1 MAEMAQD
8 YIERRRNPAAFE
20 SSDDGN
26 DSPSA
31 EAAAADSLAGDESAE
46 EGEGRSRPR
55 KKKNK
60 KKKKKGLTVEVPHF
74 HMKIDPRRATIKNQ
88 IIYKQYSTAS
98 LGSKRWIPENH
109 DMYLTSYPFGLR
121 SFDFADVPH

>member
-1 MAEMAQD
+1 MAQD

-60 KKKKKGLTVEVPHF
+60 KKKKGLTVEVPHF

-98 LGSKRWIPENH
+98 LGSKRWIPENP